1 MDMQEVLADE
11 LVKNS
16 FLWDTEA
23 AFGSEEGEVLP
34 IQCRQAPQ
42 LEEVVLGEADM
53 ARERGS

>member
-1 MDMQEVLADE
+1 MQEVLADE
-11 LVKNS
+11 LVKNR

-23 AFGSEEGEVLP
+23 AFSSEEGEVLP

-42 LEEVVLGEADM
+42 LEEVVVGEADM